1 MLAKGEWRAHAKGD
15 GETVG
20 FNLNALYSP
29 PGWTGWA
36 SLAKQFEKAKTAMS
50 RGDLEPMQVF
60 YNTRLAKVWTVP
72 KSRPKPMF

>member
-1 MLAKGEWRAHAKGD
+1 AKPACDVLIEEHHKGEMLTKSEWRAHATGD
-15 GETVG
+15 GEAVG
-20 FNLNALYSP
+20 VNLNTLYSP

-60 YNTRLAKVWTVP
+60 YNT
-72 KSRPKPMF
+72 